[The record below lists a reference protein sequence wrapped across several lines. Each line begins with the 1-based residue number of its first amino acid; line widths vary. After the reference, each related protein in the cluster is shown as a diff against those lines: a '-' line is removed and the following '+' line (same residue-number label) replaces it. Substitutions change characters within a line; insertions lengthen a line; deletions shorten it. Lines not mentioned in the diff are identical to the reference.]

1 MFIRKANVSDVER
14 INEIYNQAVLN
25 TIASLDIQ
33 PRSLKYQ
40 LDWFKSHNDRFA
52 VFVACKN
59 GIITGWASLSL
70 WSDKSG
76 YKDVAE
82 DSIYIDEKYRG
93 NGIGK
98 QLLKT
103 IMDHA
108 KANGFHTI
116 IARISDG
123 NDISVHMHQEYGFK
137 MVGTLKDIG
146 YKFGRYI
153 NIHIMQLH
161 LQLGDS

>member
-1 MFIRKANVSDVER
+1 
-14 INEIYNQAVLN
+14 
-25 TIASLDIQ
+25 
-33 PRSLKYQ
+33 
-40 LDWFKSHNDRFA
+40 
-52 VFVACKN
+52 ACKN